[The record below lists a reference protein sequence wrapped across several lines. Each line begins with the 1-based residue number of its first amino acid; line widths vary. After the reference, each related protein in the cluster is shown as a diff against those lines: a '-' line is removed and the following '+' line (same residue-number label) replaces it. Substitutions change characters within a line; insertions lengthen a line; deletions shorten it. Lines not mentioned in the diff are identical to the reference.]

1 MLSQR
6 GLITFGDGGLEE
18 VSTALAT
25 RLNTSIVMSLYYNSI
40 TRWKWV
46 SGLRKNRINR
56 GSSAINCLLSRS
68 VKLITQSSQEL

>member
-25 RLNTSIVMSLYYNSI
+25 QLNTSIVMSLYYNSM
-40 TRWKWV
+40 TKMEV
-46 SGLRKNRINR
+46 GGGVQK
-56 GSSAINCLLSRS
+56 
-68 VKLITQSSQEL
+68 KPH